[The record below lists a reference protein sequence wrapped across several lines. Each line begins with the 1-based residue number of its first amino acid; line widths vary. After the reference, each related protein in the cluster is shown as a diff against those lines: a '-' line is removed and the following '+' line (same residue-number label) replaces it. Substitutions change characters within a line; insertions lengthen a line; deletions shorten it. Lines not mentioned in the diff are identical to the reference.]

1 MENLEEL
8 INSYALSEDEKNR
21 VGKIIFDKYTHG
33 KGSSD
38 RPFAIIVIGQPG
50 AGKSGLMAYSENQFE
65 TAISLDI
72 DDLRAYH
79 PKYDEVQDNH
89 PEIFEKVTGRFAS
102 SMIHYLTPKLIKEKH
117 SLIFH
122 KTRGDDAVIIDTIIP
137 LQQNGYDV
145 MLRILAVNHLESK
158 MSALE
163 RSLAEREKFN
173 CCRWVLKDYHNNQY
187 KGIPVL
193 AEQIEKQELV
203 DLIEVFTR
211 GEIPVLPKLQYSKV
225 VNSKILTNPH
235 MITKDGGLAVGD
247 YNPNGYKSSQDAVNK
262 AREIDVPKI
271 LETIDSRLKNVKK
284 RATKG
289 DEKEY
294 IDEVEEI
301 AANYNAKINGEG

>member
-8 INSYALSEDEKNR
+8 INSYALSDEEKNR
-21 VGKIIFDKYTHG
+21 VGKIIYDKYTYK
-33 KGSSD
+33 KGSSE

-50 AGKSGLMAYSENQFE
+50 AGKSGLMAYSENQFD

-89 PEIFEKVTGRFAS
+89 PEIFEKVTGSFAS
-102 SMIHYLTPKLIKEKH
+102 SMIHYLTPRLIANKH
-117 SLIFH
+117 DLILH
-122 KTRGDDAVIIDTIIP
+122 KTRGDDAVVNDTIIP

-173 CCRWVLKDYHNNQY
+173 CCRWVLKNYHNAQY
-187 KGIPVL
+187 EGIPVL
-193 AEQIEKQELV
+193 ADQIEKQGLA

-211 GEIPVLPKLQYSKV
+211 GEIPVEPNLQYSTIV
-225 VNSKILTNPH
+225 SPKILTNPR
-235 MITKDGGLAVGD
+235 MFKNGEMMVGA
-247 YNPNGYKSSQDAVNK
+247 YNPNGYKSSKDAINK

-271 LETIDSRLKNVKK
+271 LETIDSRLDGAKK
-284 RATKG
+284 RSTKG
-289 DEKEY
+289 DETIY
-294 IDEVEEI
+294 IEEI
-301 AANYNAKINGEG
+301 KEIAENYRNLSQSNG